1 MQINRCLYLS
11 SSPWGIPL
19 HCDLIWKRIGPKNF
33 LFIGINNW
41 IVLAVRWSVCCSVF
55 PNILN
60 KACRKTRRRKRTNLK
75 LQSIMRFT
83 RDMVKQELQVTS
95 WKLKSMSGNS
105 KVRVQIRELP
115 VWIHALRVWIHEL
128 RVQNSRVASS
138 NPQVTSSNSL
148 VASSNL
154 RVTSSNPRVT
164 CSNPRVTSSNPRVH
178 KPLKTQWKLK

>member
-75 LQSIMRFT
+75 LQSIMRFR
-83 RDMVKQELQVTS
+83 RDMVKQKLQVTS
-95 WKLKSMSGNS
+95 WKLKSMSWNS
-105 KVRVQIRELP
+105 KVRVRIRELP

-128 RVQNSRVASS
+128 RVQIHEL
-138 NPQVTSSNSL
+138 QVRIHK
-148 VASSNL
+148 L
-154 RVTSSNPRVT
+154 RVQIHELRVQIYELLVLIHEL
-164 CSNPRVTSSNPRVH
+164 RVPTHELRVPIH
-178 KPLKTQWKLK
+178 EFTNH